1 MNEIININ
9 NIDPNTFEFQ
19 DYSVNDTSLITSIET
34 ESTFDPST
42 DIIEYFVYDLNNNIL
57 FQNTSGWP
65 LYRLVDNKVYINP
78 TQDLN
83 SVGFNEGQ
91 YNTLYNFVSPILAS
105 NSSQNY
111 FIAEISTDRT
121 ELRLNTTQIASTSVI
136 SSTQDLINTIENST
150 ESYYD
155 FYVNFGNNQL
165 IIANNVLLDD
175 TDPTAPTVLIK
186 LYEPL
191 PPQFTLN
198 RACWVVRQ
206 IANSIAYNVNILR
219 TFDIED
225 ENIKLRGPNVNIN
238 VKDQINNATDF
249 KSFQSLN
256 QTTSSLNANSLQYQL
271 NSILNQAG
279 VEINVDYTDYSDF
292 IHFSSALTRLENF
305 YYKLSLIETYQQN
318 ANLSNTT
325 PINFYVSSSN
335 VVWQNK
341 IDEIITDFDDYEY
354 FLYFESSSA
363 AWPKTNQTPPYVNA
377 ATTSSVAL
385 NWLNSQSTIAEDYDT
400 NNNNALVNTIPSY
413 LREDPNNAQ
422 YELFVEMIGQYFDT
436 VFLYIKDIT
445 NKYNRDNRVNVG
457 VSKEL
462 VADILRDLGIKI
474 YQNNFSSNDLYS
486 SLLGI
491 TPSGSL
497 FNLPFTTTNFPV
509 TGGFEYIQ
517 TYVTASATGSLIPS
531 KDINYETYK
540 RIYANLPYL
549 LKKKGTVEGLRS
561 LITLYGI
568 PDTILRINE
577 YGGKDKDKNTWDY
590 WQNEYNYTFST
601 AGNGFVNVPWDGD
614 NEFVSTWRTSNTSV
628 SSSAADQIE
637 LPLVSTGTYSMTV
650 DWGDGTSDTI
660 TTWNQPERRHTY
672 STPGDYT
679 VTIRGTC
686 RGWRFFVSSANL
698 QDHLKILNVSR
709 WKALDISTNQAFQG
723 CSNLNATATDFPK
736 ISTTNLSSCFSGCAS
751 FNGAVGN
758 WRVRNV
764 TTMSGMFFGCTI
776 FNQPLSNWKVQNV
789 TNMNIMFG
797 NASAFNQ
804 NIGAWN
810 VSKVTTMGSMF
821 RDATSFNQ
829 NIGSWNTAKV
839 TDMSFMFF
847 IADAFNQNI
856 GSWNTSNVTS
866 MRGMFSNATSFNQP
880 LGDWDVSKVTRMD
893 FMFSNTS
900 FNQNIDN
907 WNVGNVTNFESLFSS
922 TPFNQNIGAWNVN
935 KVTNFNNM
943 FNNASSF
950 NNGGS
955 ADINNWTINTTQ
967 NVNMTQMFINATA
980 FNQNIG
986 SWNTG
991 NVTNMTGMFA
1001 GASAFNQNI
1010 GSWNTGNVTN
1020 MSSIFSSASAF
1031 NNGGSG
1037 DINNWVTTNVTN
1049 MNSMFRNATAFN
1061 QPIGSWNTSNVT
1073 VMGSQ
1078 FNGMFR
1084 NAVAFNQDISGWNVG
1099 NVTNMNGMF
1108 LGATSFN
1115 QNIGA
1120 WNVNKVTIFGIGSES
1135 IFFGATAFNNGGSA
1149 DINNWTINTTQ
1160 NVNMGGMFRD
1170 ATAFN
1175 QNIGSWN
1182 TGMVTNMVGM
1192 FQNATAFNQNIGSWN
1207 TGNVTNMTGMF
1218 AGASAFNQNIGSWN
1232 TGNVTTMSGLFS
1244 GTSAFNQDI
1253 SGWDVSKVTTFGI
1266 GQFQGMFYNAT
1277 AFNQNLSAWQL
1288 RTAGTQMIAIF
1299 RNSGMSCANY
1309 TDTLVGWANYVFN
1322 NSNTPLSVD
1331 MTLQTGR
1338 VFATARSG
1346 GANFA
1351 DADAARTYLTTAS
1364 PTGADWS
1371 ITGDTLQT
1379 NC

>member
-83 SVGFNEGQ
+83 SAGFNEGQ

-136 SSTQDLINTIENST
+136 SSTQDLINAIENST

-660 TTWNQPERRHTY
+660 TTWDQPERLHTY

-686 RGWRFFVSSANL
+686 RGWRFFVSTDNL

-709 WKALDISTNQAFQG
+709 WKALDISTADAFRG

-736 ISTTNLSSCFSGCAS
+736 ISTTNLSGCFAGCAS

-764 TTMSGMFFGCTI
+764 TNMSGMFNGCTV
-776 FNQPLSNWKVQNV
+776 FNQPLNTWKVQNV
-789 TNMNIMFG
+789 TNMGNMFRSAIAFNQPIGSWNTG
-797 NASAFNQ
+797 NVTSLESTFALATSFNQ
-804 NIGAWN
+804 NIGAWD
-810 VSKVTTMGSMF
+810 VSKVTRFDGVSAFGTFFNATAFNNGGSSDINNWTLNTTQNINMRGIFNGASSFNQPLNNWNTSRVISMESAF
-821 RDATSFNQ
+821 RSCTSFNQ
-829 NIGSWNTAKV
+829 NIGSWNVGNV
-839 TDMSFMFF
+839 TTMGSMFNG
-847 IADAFNQNI
+847 AVAFNQNI
-856 GSWNTSNVTS
+856 GSWNTANVTTMGS
-866 MRGMFSNATSFNQP
+866 MFN
-880 LGDWDVSKVTRMD
+880 GAVA
-893 FMFSNTS
+893 
-900 FNQNIDN
+900 
-907 WNVGNVTNFESLFSS
+907 
-922 TPFNQNIGAWNVN
+922 FNQNIGGWNVSS
-935 KVTNFNNM
+935 VTNMQAM
-943 FNNASSF
+943 FNGCTAF

-955 ADINNWTINTTQ
+955 ADINNWNTSSLVSVGFATIN
-967 NVNMTQMFINATA
+967 
-980 FNQNIG
+980 
-986 SWNTG
+986 
-991 NVTNMTGMFA
+991 
-1001 GASAFNQNI
+1001 
-1010 GSWNTGNVTN
+1010 
-1020 MSSIFSSASAF
+1020 
-1031 NNGGSG
+1031 
-1037 DINNWVTTNVTN
+1037 
-1049 MNSMFRNATAFN
+1049 
-1061 QPIGSWNTSNVT
+1061 
-1073 VMGSQ
+1073 
-1078 FNGMFR
+1078 NGMFQ
-1084 NAVAFNQDISGWNVG
+1084 NC
-1099 NVTNMNGMF
+1099 
-1108 LGATSFN
+1108 TSFN
-1115 QNIGA
+1115 QPLGNWNMSGVTSLRQMFQGCTIFNQNLGA
-1120 WNVNKVTIFGIGSES
+1120 WNVSSAIRMDSMFVDC
-1135 IFFGATAFNNGGSA
+1135 TAFNNGGSA

-1160 NVNMGGMFRD
+1160 PVNMASMFRD

-1182 TGMVTNMVGM
+1182 TEKVNNMSSM
-1192 FQNATAFNQNIGSWN
+1192 FSS
-1207 TGNVTNMTGMF
+1207 
-1218 AGASAFNQNIGSWN
+1218 ASAFNQNIGSWN
-1232 TGNVTTMSGLFS
+1232 TGNVTDMSNMFAN
-1244 GTSAFNQDI
+1244 TSTFNQNIGSWNTGNVTNMAGMFRNTAAFNQNI
-1253 SGWDVSKVTTFGI
+1253 SSWNVSAVTTFSAGTVD
-1266 GQFQGMFYNAT
+1266 GGMFTNAT
-1277 AFNQNLSAWQL
+1277 AFNQNLGAWQF
-1288 RTAGTQMIAIF
+1288 RTAGTNLRSMF
-1299 RNSGMSCANY
+1299 RSSGMSCANY
-1309 TDTLVGWANYVFN
+1309 TDTLVDWANYVFN

-1331 MTLQTGR
+1331 MTTQTGR

-1351 DADAARTYLTTAS
+1351 DAGAARTYLTTAP

-1371 ITGDTLQT
+1371 IAGDTLQT